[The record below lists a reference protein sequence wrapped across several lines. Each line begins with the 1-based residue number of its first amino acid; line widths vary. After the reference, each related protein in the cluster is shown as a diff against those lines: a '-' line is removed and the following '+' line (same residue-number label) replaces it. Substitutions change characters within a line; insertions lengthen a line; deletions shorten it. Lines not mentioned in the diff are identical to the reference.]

1 MVLPG
6 IGFFVLSTVLL
17 RVMISRGFVVISIS
31 SILYIISVPVFT
43 GVLII
48 IVIISSE
55 IPVMILVV
63 VESGLV
69 FDNFGVSVS

>member
-1 MVLPG
+1 MV
-6 IGFFVLSTVLL
+6 V
-17 RVMISRGFVVISIS
+17 SIS
-31 SILYIISVPVFT
+31 SILDIISVPVFT